1 MSKTAQ
7 ITINDKPISVVQ
19 GFDKSNYISLT
30 DMIIGNWLR
39 LKDTIY
45 YLGIWE
51 KLNNPCFN
59 PIEFDGIKTSAGTNR
74 FILTA
79 KEWIQKTGAIGIQ
92 SHAGRYGGTGVYPEF
107 VEGEKEAR
115 SN

>member
-30 DMIIGNWLR
+30 DMIKAYEPDPVRTDMIIGNWLR
-39 LKDTIY
+39 LKDTID

-79 KEWIQKTGAIGIQ
+79 KEWIQKTGVIGIQ
-92 SHAGRYGGTGVYPEF
+92 SHAGRYGGTGV
-107 VEGEKEAR
+107 
-115 SN
+115 

>member
-30 DMIIGNWLR
+30 DMIKAYEPDPVRTDMIISNWLR
-39 LKDTIY
+39 LKDTID

-51 KLNNPCFN
+51 KLNNPSFN

-79 KEWIQKTGAIGIQ
+79 KE
-92 SHAGRYGGTGVYPEF
+92 
-107 VEGEKEAR
+107 
-115 SN
+115 